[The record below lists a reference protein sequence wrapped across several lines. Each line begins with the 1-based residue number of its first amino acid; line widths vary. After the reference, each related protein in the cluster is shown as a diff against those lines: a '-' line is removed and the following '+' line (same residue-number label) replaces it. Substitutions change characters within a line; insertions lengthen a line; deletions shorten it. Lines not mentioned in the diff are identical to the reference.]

1 MAPRRCRDRELGTSG
16 TGWVPVGPGWGRGS
30 DLRAA
35 TAEQG
40 GLENL
45 TQGPCKPQH
54 PVGPH
59 GGGDRC
65 PLWVPPPCP
74 QASGPPR
81 GYLFSPSGTR
91 DPPAPLRLQGKSS
104 RVRGGGTRRDPWHA
118 PATTLG
124 PPAPLRAGGHPAP
137 LTHGVHHVD
146 VVHEVPLP
154 QVDRELRGHE
164 RDSGVRAAPNPCPHL
179 AFVGGETEARSA
191 RASPRA
197 GQEEE
202 IWAHRGGP
210 RAHTPLLT
218 PQWGLPQTL
227 CSPLAQG
234 PCSPR
239 LGEALQ

>member
-1 MAPRRCRDRELGTSG
+1 MAPVGSPWDRDGDGGATSG
-16 TGWVPVGPGWGRGS
+16 QPPQSRGGWKTSPKGPANPNTRWDHTGGGIVVPCGCHPPVPKRQGPPEVTFSLLQVLGIHQHHSVCKG
-30 DLRAA
+30 RAA
-35 TAEQG
+35 GWE
-40 GLENL
+40 
-45 TQGPCKPQH
+45 
-54 PVGPH
+54 
-59 GGGDRC
+59 
-65 PLWVPPPCP
+65 
-74 QASGPPR
+74 
-81 GYLFSPSGTR
+81 
-91 DPPAPLRLQGKSS
+91 
-104 RVRGGGTRRDPWHA
+104 GGGTRRDPWHA

-179 AFVGGETEARSA
+179 AFGGGGGETEARSA